1 MNPDNTVNVP
11 RRVQKQIN
19 QLPVTVQDRMTK
31 ALLSL
36 GSEPRPVASRNLKG
50 REGYRLRVGDY
61 RAIYRV
67 DDDNQEVT
75 VLRVG
80 HRRDVYR

>member
-1 MNPDNTVNVP
+1 M
-11 RRVQKQIN
+11 I
-19 QLPVTVQDRMTK
+19 K

-36 GSEPRPVASRNLKG
+36 GHEPRPVGSRNLKG
-50 REGYRLRVGDY
+50 REGYRFRVGNY

-75 VLRVG
+75 VLRIG
-80 HRRDVYR
+80 HRRDIYR